1 MKKKRSKKKQPSRYV
16 AVMAVDPG
24 GTTGVAWGV
33 YDLAGGAI
41 PDILAAGEM
50 TGSAQVTG
58 AEEWQAAKIVEHWV
72 DFEMFARHK
81 FGAEPL
87 LVFEDFILR
96 VGHGSSERSGLSPVR
111 ITSLV
116 YGLLLGHHVGT
127 AAPWGEDAW
136 EAARRSQMIPW
147 KLQQP
152 SAAKSFATKDRLK
165 RWGLWTVGQ
174 QHARDAWRH
183 LALALA
189 EYDGWKAKH
198 DAVVDAVNR

>member
-1 MKKKRSKKKQPSRYV
+1 MKKGKKTKRQPRWV

-33 YDLAGGAI
+33 YDLSHKSIA
-41 PDILAAGEM
+41 DMLAAGEM
-50 TGSAQVTG
+50 TGCAQVTG

-81 FGAEPL
+81 YGADPL

-96 VGHGSSERSGLSPVR
+96 VGKGSSERAGLSPVR

-165 RWGLWTVGQ
+165 RWGLWQVGM

-183 LALALA
+183 VALALA
-189 EYDGWKAKH
+189 EYDTWKAKH
-198 DAVVDAVNR
+198 DAVVDEVSR